1 MNSAGSALLRFC
13 SSFPPNAA
21 APSAPRLSPWITM
34 SASSRRY
41 LSVWLRRIATD
52 RIAKR
57 FAPDEALIISAP
69 VKGALRLAAVNDAA
83 AALGLRVGMPL
94 ADARAMH
101 PAIAVAEADA
111 RAGRALLRAGAGWGG
126 RSTAA

>member
-1 MNSAGSALLRFC
+1 MRRAQRARAGRSRPRQACRTSSAGSAAPRFRS
-13 SSFPPNAA
+13 SSFVIAA
-21 APSAPRLSPWITM
+21 APAEVGLSPGITM

-57 FAPDEALIISAP
+57 FAPDEALIIATP
-69 VKGALRLAAVNDAA
+69 VKGALRLSAVNDAA
-83 AALGLRVGMPL
+83 AALGLRTGMPL

-101 PAIAVAEADA
+101 PAIAVAQADE
-111 RAGRALLRAGAGWGG
+111 
-126 RSTAA
+126 

>member
-1 MNSAGSALLRFC
+1 
-13 SSFPPNAA
+13 
-21 APSAPRLSPWITM
+21 M

-57 FAPDEALIISAP
+57 FAPAEALIIASP
-69 VKGALRLAAVNDAA
+69 IKGALRLCAVNDAA
-83 AALGLRVGMPL
+83 AARGLRVGMPL

-101 PAIAVAEADA
+101 PKIAVAEADE
-111 RAGRALLRAGAGWGG
+111 RADFSLLEAVADWCDH
-126 RSTAA
+126 